1 MGLRR
6 DMISFSEMQL
16 IFSET
21 TGLEAKLARHG
32 LFASGRRVLNLRKDT
47 IYFGQLKKRF
57 IGSSEL
63 FDVRADIFVS
73 VLWSVAECPQTR
85 EHVKFSSCFSQQRWA
100 KLLQWP
106 QTSDLLETNYK
117 QM

>member
-1 MGLRR
+1 M
-6 DMISFSEMQL
+6 
-16 IFSET
+16 
-21 TGLEAKLARHG
+21 
-32 LFASGRRVLNLRKDT
+32 
-47 IYFGQLKKRF
+47 YFGQLKKRF

-100 KLLQWP
+100 KLLQRP

-117 QM
+117 HM